1 MKTFNQALLKFQ
13 ALTWRERLMAV
24 AAVLAVLYFAV
35 DLTLLGPQVA
45 RSKALQQQITQQKTE
60 LDALMKVM
68 ASAAGSQPKDAV
80 ARVRAER
87 DELRDK
93 MTQAEPLI
101 VEAATGAPLGELIR
115 AMIVATPGVT
125 LVSLKTLPAE
135 VFYDYKPAPASGA
148 QQNAAAP
155 RLTLYKQ
162 GVEVVVKGNYPAL
175 VQYLQRLQR
184 SPNRMYWAAA
194 KLDVGTYPDATL
206 SVTIFRLSNRAESPL
221 G

>member
-1 MKTFNQALLKFQ
+1 MKTFNRVLLKFQ

-24 AAVLAVLYFAV
+24 AAVFAVLYFAV
-35 DLTLLGPQVA
+35 DLTLLGPQLA

-60 LDALMKVM
+60 LGALMKVM
-68 ASAAGSQPKDAV
+68 AGAASSQPKDAL
-80 ARVRAER
+80 AKARAER

-93 MTQAEPLI
+93 MTQAESL
-101 VEAATGAPLGELIR
+101 VAEAATGAPLGELIR
-115 AMIVATPGVT
+115 AMIGATPGLT
-125 LVSLKTLPAE
+125 LVSLKTLQAD
-135 VFYDYKPAPASGA
+135 VFYDYKPGPASGA
-148 QQNAAAP
+148 QQSAAAP

-162 GVEVVVKGNYPAL
+162 GVEAVVKGNYPTL

-184 SPNRMYWAAA
+184 SPNRMYWAGI